1 MNPDLGK
8 LQPYPF
14 EKLKALLSGV
24 EAGNNAPISLSVG
37 EPRHSAPD
45 FIQTALDT
53 HWRGIEKYPPTRG
66 SDELREAISQWLLRR
81 FHLNNYPVSPVD
93 QILPVNGTREA
104 LFAIAQCLLDR
115 GSNKQVVLAPNPFYQ
130 IYEGAIYLAGLQPT
144 FYNLDAPRDDTAPAG
159 RPGYWDNDDPR
170 WAQVQL
176 IYICNPGNPTGQ
188 VMSKDALIELIE
200 LAERHDFIIVSDE
213 CYSEIYRDENHPPP
227 GLLEAAANRGQVS
240 DDKTPLD
247 HCLVFHS
254 LSKRSNLPGLRS
266 GFVAGG
272 QALIEQFLLYR
283 TYHGCSMSPPVQAA
297 STQAWLDETHVVN
310 NRQRYNEKYEAVLPI
325 LAPVLPVEQPAA
337 GFYLWPDLGMDD
349 EQFTR
354 DMYNR
359 YNIAVVPGSYLSRTV
374 DGVNPG
380 KNHTR
385 LALVAELEDCIT
397 AATHIRDY
405 LAEQQ

>member
-14 EKLKALLSGV
+14 EKLKALLADV
-24 EAGNNAPISLSVG
+24 KPAARPHISLSVG
-37 EPRHSAPD
+37 EPRHQAPA
-45 FIQTALDT
+45 FVQHALDT
-53 HWRGIEKYPPTRG
+53 NWRGIEKYPPTRG
-66 SDELREAISQWLLRR
+66 SDALREAIADWLTTR
-81 FHLNNYPVSPVD
+81 FHLQSSPISPEN

-104 LFAIAQCLLDR
+104 LFAIAQCMLDR
-115 GSNKQVVLAPNPFYQ
+115 HASKTTVLAPNPFYQ

-144 FYNLDAPRDDTAPAG
+144 FYNLHPNSDTQSVDG
-159 RPGYWDNDDPR
+159 RPGYWAKDDPR

-188 VMSKDALIELIE
+188 VMSEAALVELIE
-200 LAERHDFIIVSDE
+200 LADQHDFIIISDE
-213 CYSEIYRDENHPPP
+213 CYSEIYRDESSPPV
-227 GLLEAAANRGQVS
+227 GLLEAAARAGN
-240 DDKTPLD
+240 TTFE
-247 HCLVFHS
+247 HCLAFHS

-266 GFVAGG
+266 GFVAGSST
-272 QALIEQFLLYR
+272 LIKHFLLYR

-297 STQAWLDETHVVN
+297 STEAWRDEEHVIA
-310 NRQRYNEKYEAVLPI
+310 NRKLYNEKYDAVLPI
-325 LAPVLPVEQPAA
+325 LSEVMSVEKPAA

-354 DMYNR
+354 DMHNL

-374 DGVNPG
+374 DGMNPG

-405 LAEQQ
+405 FNHEQS

>member
-14 EKLKALLSGV
+14 EKLKALLSDV
-24 EAGNNAPISLSVG
+24 PAADAAPISLSVG
-37 EPRHSAPD
+37 EPRHQAPA
-45 FIQTALDT
+45 FVQTALDT

-66 SDELREAISQWLLRR
+66 SDTMRDAIAQWLNRR
-81 FHLNNYPVSPVD
+81 FKLEASPVSPMT

-104 LFAIAQCLLDR
+104 LFAVAQCLLDR
-115 GSNKQVVLAPNPFYQ
+115 HSDKTTVLAPNPFYQ

-144 FYNLDAPRDDTAPAG
+144 FYNLDSPDQDTSLTG
-159 RPGYWDNDDPR
+159 RPGYWAKDDPR
-170 WAQVQL
+170 WSQVQL

-188 VMSKDALIELIE
+188 VMSETALIELIE
-200 LAERHDFIIVSDE
+200 LAESHNFTIVSDE
-213 CYSEIYRDENHPPP
+213 CYSEIYRDEANPPV
-227 GLLEAAANRGQVS
+227 GLLEAAARAGNT
-240 DDKTPLD
+240 DFE

-266 GFVAGG
+266 GFVAGS
-272 QALIEQFLLYR
+272 AELIKHFLLYR

-297 STQAWLDETHVVN
+297 STEAWQDETHVIE
-310 NRQRYNEKYEAVLPI
+310 NRRRYNEKYEAVMPL
-325 LAPVLPVEQPAA
+325 LAPVLSVQQPSA
-337 GFYLWPDLGMDD
+337 GFYLWPDLSMDD

-354 DMYNR
+354 DMHNL

-374 DGVNPG
+374 DGINPG

-397 AATHIRDY
+397 AATNIRDY
-405 LAEQQ
+405 FLT